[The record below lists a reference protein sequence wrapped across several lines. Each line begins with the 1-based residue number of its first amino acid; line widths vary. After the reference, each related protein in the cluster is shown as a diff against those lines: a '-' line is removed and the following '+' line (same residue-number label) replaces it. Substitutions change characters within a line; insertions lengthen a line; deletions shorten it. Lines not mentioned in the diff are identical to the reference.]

1 MKNNNS
7 SKIIIPIN
15 DLRSSLCSTFI
26 PALINVI
33 AMFVIIKKNKNS
45 DSYYSLFWPLISS
58 IITLFAILILH
69 NILPRNKLFRPFS
82 KYEGRWLQIIPDFK
96 RSISI
101 IDFVYN
107 KKNHQYEMK
116 GFNFS
121 RDNKSGLGFSAHKFI
136 ERDYHDGFYYITNH
150 TIEQKNGL
158 GKIGFLE
165 TNYDGLIRAEG
176 YFFDSDG
183 EDRCSKKYNTIMIK
197 CDENFSNVIFSE
209 YKNNINI
216 EKISPSMIVEK
227 SSDFIK
233 KEIDS
238 YKQQFVD
245 QKTKKVCCC
254 PYNNI
259 QHNIDDSTGLQSEE

>member
-33 AMFVIIKKNKNS
+33 AMFVIIRKNKYS
-45 DSYYSLFWPLISS
+45 DSYYSLIWPLVSS

-69 NILPRNKLFRPFS
+69 NLLPRYKLFRPFS

-96 RSISI
+96 RTVSI
-101 IDFVYN
+101 IDFEYN
-107 KKNHQYEMK
+107 KKNYQYEMK
-116 GFNFS
+116 GFNFTS
-121 RDNKSGLGFSAHKFI
+121 DKKSGIGFSAHKFI

-150 TIEQKNGL
+150 TIEQRNGL

-183 EDRCSKKYNTIMIK
+183 KDECSKKYNTIMIK
-197 CDENFSNVIFSE
+197 CDENFSKVLFPE
-209 YKNNINI
+209 YGKNINI
-216 EKISPSMIVEK
+216 EKIPPSTIVEK
-227 SSDFIK
+227 SSDFIE
-233 KEIDS
+233 KEITS
-238 YKQQFVD
+238 YKEQIVSNEM
-245 QKTKKVCCC
+245 QKSCRC

-259 QHNIDDSTGLQSEE
+259 QNDTSNVT